1 MHFEGMDLNLLVTL
15 DVLLEE
21 RSVTRAA
28 TRLFV
33 SQPAMS
39 AALQRLRYHFSD
51 SLFEKVGRRLELT
64 PRARTLVQ
72 PLRALLI
79 DIRSTLDATPAFDP
93 ASSRRS
99 FRLSMSSFVAELL
112 VPRLFHA
119 ISRQAP
125 YLQLEVE
132 YLTSNMFSRL
142 QSGLID
148 CCITVHD
155 VAYFDPG
162 YDQDDFASDFLFRDP
177 FVLVASEDNAL
188 AFDGMSYEELCAL
201 PLVIVRVGERVR
213 SVVERSIERFAK
225 RPNTFCVIP
234 SYGLA
239 MQMLTGSGMV
249 AIARSRIADAYRTQC
264 RLKTV
269 APPLDLPI
277 LEDALIWH
285 SRTDADPGHIWLRD
299 LIRNTAMQLA

>member
-15 DVLLEE
+15 DALLEE

-28 TRLFV
+28 ARLSV

-51 SLFEKVGRRLELT
+51 PLFEKLGRRLELT
-64 PRARTLVQ
+64 PRAKALVQ
-72 PLRALLI
+72 PLRELLV
-79 DIRSTLDATPAFDP
+79 DIRSTLDATPVFDP

-99 FRLSMSSFVAELL
+99 FRLAMSSFVAELL

-125 YLQLEVE
+125 YLQFEVE

-142 QSGLID
+142 QAGMID
-148 CCITVHD
+148 CCITVYD

-162 YDQDDFASDFLFRDP
+162 YDQDDFVSDFLFRDP
-177 FVLVASEDNAL
+177 FVLVAAEDNARV
-188 AFDGMSYEELCAL
+188 FDGMRYEDLCAL
-201 PLVIVRVGERVR
+201 PLIIVRVGERVR
-213 SVVERSIERFAK
+213 SIVERSIERFTE
-225 RPNTFCVIP
+225 RPNTVCVIP

-239 MQMLTGSGMV
+239 MQMLRGSEMV
-249 AIARSRIADAYRTQC
+249 AIARSRIADVYLGQ
-264 RLKTV
+264 LKLKAV
-269 APPLDLPI
+269 GPPIDLPI
-277 LEDALIWH
+277 LDDALIWH
-285 SRTDADPGHIWLRD
+285 SRTDTDPGHIWLRD
-299 LIRNTAMQLA
+299 LIRNTAKQLA